1 MLLPVLLGFRG
12 TSANKIGWRLEHKNT
27 RRKMNSFPELDK
39 RVLRPKGTLSSL
51 AVPALA
57 HCQKLFFDD
66 TEQQKK
72 KLEDELSSRKAF
84 EAYARTAGR
93 RWTGM
98 PQLLLFGG
106 RVLSS
111 LISIMMRS
119 RISCAE

>member
-1 MLLPVLLGFRG
+1 MLRTLLIGLFVVSVV
-12 TSANKIGWRLEHKNT
+12 SAVGISLT
-27 RRKMNSFPELDK
+27 RS
-39 RVLRPKGTLSSL
+39 
-51 AVPALA
+51 ALA